1 MARRAISKRGTCGH
15 RRDLKVAHV
24 PGKKNKAD
32 VPSPSQSLE
41 SSSGRRWKISNTS
54 SSTTGAKANGRDGLS
69 FVCIAY
75 SELNL
80 FARGGVLKCIAHMYS
95 ACTVLTKAFN
105 DSGSRE
111 KRRSAASIRCFYI
124 VFWLCI
130 FDFHIY
136 IYMRIYIYMYMY
148 MYYIYIC
155 SICDLEL
162 VQICAKFVF
171 VHFDI

>member
-1 MARRAISKRGTCGH
+1 
-15 RRDLKVAHV
+15 
-24 PGKKNKAD
+24 
-32 VPSPSQSLE
+32 
-41 SSSGRRWKISNTS
+41 
-54 SSTTGAKANGRDGLS
+54 
-69 FVCIAY
+69 
-75 SELNL
+75 
-80 FARGGVLKCIAHMYS
+80 MYS

-136 IYMRIYIYMYMY
+136 IYADIYICICICI
-148 MYYIYIC
+148 IYIC